1 MRTMARTAVPAL
13 VVAVLALA
21 PAVAGAAPG
30 LVGTWGF
37 DEPGGQQALDRG
49 PFGLDGRLGRSEAPD
64 DLDPARI
71 AGARGGGA
79 LRFGGGT
86 FVRLPDAA
94 ELAPA
99 RLTVEAVVRAEGS
112 PGRWRYIV
120 ARGAQDCL
128 AGSYGLY
135 SGEAGGLAF
144 YAFDGDRYVLSPTAR
159 VADVWDGRWHHVAGV
174 FDGLTVRL
182 LVDGRPVG
190 APMAAPLAIAY
201 GLTSRTT
208 YLGTYE
214 GTCALPFRGDV
225 DLVRLW
231 SAPLDDARL
240 GELARAALGT
250 TPATAPGGP
259 GLPPTPLTPA
269 APGTTLAAPAPGAT
283 GARGPVRTAPGAP
296 PRACRMTPTRRR
308 LSRGRRAVLG
318 VTVRWRGRAVAR
330 ASVLARHQGRG
341 RVLARGRTSARG
353 RARLVLRPRRSGRLR
368 LTVRGRPGCRADVVV
383 RARRPRAR

>member
-1 MRTMARTAVPAL
+1 MGAMARTAVPAL
-13 VVAVLALA
+13 VVAG
-21 PAVAGAAPG
+21 AGARAGGRRRGDGRGRDLG
-30 LVGTWGF
+30 LRRARRPARARRRPV
-37 DEPGGQQALDRG
+37 
-49 PFGLDGRLGRSEAPD
+49 GLDGRLGRSDAPD

-99 RLTVEAVVRAEGS
+99 HLTVEAVVRAEGS

-144 YAFDGDRYVLSPTAR
+144 YVFDGDRYVLSPTAR
-159 VADVWDGRWHHVAGV
+159 AADVWDGRWHHVAGV
-174 FDGLTVRL
+174 FDGQTVRL
-182 LVDGRPVG
+182 LVEGAVG
-190 APMAAPLAIAY
+190 TPMAAPLAIAY

-214 GTCALPFRGDV
+214 GTYALPFRGDV

-259 GLPPTPLTPA
+259 AIPPMPLAPA
-269 APGTTLAAPAPGAT
+269 RPGTTLAAPAPGAT
-283 GARGPVRTAPGAP
+283 GARGPVRTTPGAP
-296 PRACRMTPTRRR
+296 RRACRMTPTRRR

-330 ASVLARHQGRG
+330 ASVLARHRGRG
-341 RVLARGRTSARG
+341 RVLARGRTSSRG
-353 RARLVLRPRRSGRLR
+353 RARLVLRPRRSGPLR

-383 RARRPRAR
+383 RARAVRAR

>member
-1 MRTMARTAVPAL
+1 MRAVARAAVPAL
-13 VVAVLALA
+13 VVAVLALP
-21 PAVAGAAPG
+21 PAVAGAATG
-30 LVGTWGF
+30 VVGTWGF
-37 DEPGGQQALDRG
+37 DEAGGQHALDAG
-49 PFGLDGRLGRSEAPD
+49 PFGLDGRLGRSDASDER
-64 DLDPARI
+64 DPARI

-86 FVRLPDAA
+86 FVRLPDAF

-99 RLTVEAVVRAEGS
+99 HLTVEAVVRAEGS

-144 YAFDGDRYVLSPTAR
+144 YVFDGHRYVLSPTAR

-174 FDGLTVRL
+174 FDGQSVRL

-190 APMAAPLAIAY
+190 TPMAAPLAIAY
-201 GLTSRTT
+201 GLTSSTT

-231 SAPLDDARL
+231 SSPLGDARL

-250 TPATAPGGP
+250 TPAGP
-259 GLPPTPLTPA
+259 GIPATPLAPA
-269 APGTTLAAPAPGAT
+269 RPGTTLAAPAPGAA
-283 GARGPVRTAPGAP
+283 GVRRPVRTTPGAP
-296 PRACRMTPTRRR
+296 WRACRVTPARRR

-330 ASVLARHQGRG
+330 ASVLARHRGRG
-341 RVLARGRTSARG
+341 KVLARGRTSARG

-383 RARRPRAR
+383 RARAVRVR

>member
-1 MRTMARTAVPAL
+1 MRAMARTAVPAL

-21 PAVAGAAPG
+21 PAVAGAATG
-30 LVGTWGF
+30 VVGTWGF
-37 DEPGGQQALDRG
+37 DEPGGQHALDAG
-49 PFGLDGRLGRSEAPD
+49 PFGLDGRLGRSDAPD
-64 DLDPARI
+64 ERDPARI

-86 FVRLPDAA
+86 FVRLPDAF

-99 RLTVEAVVRAEGS
+99 HLTVEAVVRAEGS

-144 YAFDGDRYVLSPTAR
+144 YVFDGHRYVLSPTAR

-174 FDGLTVRL
+174 FDGQSVRL

-190 APMAAPLAIAY
+190 TPMAAPLAIAY

-231 SAPLDDARL
+231 SSPLGDARL

-250 TPATAPGGP
+250 TPAGP
-259 GLPPTPLTPA
+259 GSPGHAARAGRAGHDARRTGPRRHGRPRSRAHHARRAPARVPRDPGAPA
-269 APGTTLAAPAPGAT
+269 AQPRATRGPRRHGPLARPCGGAGRACWPAT
-283 GARGPVRTAPGAP
+283 GAAAGSSPGVEP
-296 PRACRMTPTRRR
+296 PRA
-308 LSRGRRAVLG
+308 A
-318 VTVRWRGRAVAR
+318 
-330 ASVLARHQGRG
+330 GRG
-341 RVLARGRTSARG
+341 SSCARGAAG
-353 RARLVLRPRRSGRLR
+353 A
-368 LTVRGRPGCRADVVV
+368 CA
-383 RARRPRAR
+383 